1 MNLWIGALH
10 HTTAAMRFG
19 RCTALSQIALRYAPW
34 PSAHFALASAQQ
46 NVIYAR
52 NVVRQAERQDSE
64 KENGLM
70 INTFLNPAPRTPLT
84 LIESRQVHGGLKR
97 RTF

>member
-1 MNLWIGALH
+1 
-10 HTTAAMRFG
+10 MRRRF
-19 RCTALSQIALRYAPW
+19 APW
-34 PSAHFALASAQQ
+34 PSAHFALAFARQ

-52 NVVRQAERQDSE
+52 NVMRKAERQDSE
-64 KENGLM
+64 KKNELM

-97 RTF
+97 RETGEKNVRISI